1 MEKFYEQNRCLVNT
15 TWPKNWLTLV
25 VVIAFI
31 LFIIL
36 LFMFLNQ
43 GDEDT
48 GQITITE
55 NAELRT
61 GPNAA
66 YPIIYKIEKG
76 DSFKKVDKQG
86 KWIEVQNRAGTEKAG
101 LPVGILT

>member
-1 MEKFYEQNRCLVNT
+1 MNKIDAWLTRHGL
-15 TWPKNWLTLV
+15 KNWLTLV

-48 GQITITE
+48 
-55 NAELRT
+55 
-61 GPNAA
+61 
-66 YPIIYKIEKG
+66 
-76 DSFKKVDKQG
+76 
-86 KWIEVQNRAGTEKAG
+86 
-101 LPVGILT
+101 

>member
-1 MEKFYEQNRCLVNT
+1 MNHRMEKFYEQNRCLVNT

-61 GPNAA
+61 GLMQ
-66 YPIIYKIEKG
+66 PIL
-76 DSFKKVDKQG
+76 SFTKLKKVIALRK
-86 KWIEVQNRAGTEKAG
+86 
-101 LPVGILT
+101 